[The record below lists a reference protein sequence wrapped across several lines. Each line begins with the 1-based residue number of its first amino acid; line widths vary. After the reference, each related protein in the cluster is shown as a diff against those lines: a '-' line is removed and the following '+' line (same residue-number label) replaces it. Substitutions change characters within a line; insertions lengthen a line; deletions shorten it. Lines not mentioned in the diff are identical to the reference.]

1 MRGILRELYPE
12 EDQNELLKRITGIVE
27 TYQFEKLIIETV
39 KELLTNLGYDTLV
52 ALGGRDAIAVYEKN
66 KDHIHMVILDLIM
79 PDMGGGAVYDRLK
92 EINPDVKVLL
102 SSGYS
107 IGGAAQEIL
116 DRGCNDFIQKPF
128 NLSRLSRKIRK
139 LLDQE

>member
-1 MRGILRELYPE
+1 L
-12 EDQNELLKRITGIVE
+12 NTLLKGNE
-27 TYQFEKLIIETV
+27 TILFVDDEKLIVETV
-39 KELLTNLGYDTLV
+39 KELLTNLGYRVRCGVWMAETPL
-52 ALGGRDAIAVYEKN
+52 RFMKSQQRIN
-66 KDHIHMVILDLIM
+66 IHMVILDLIM

-92 EINPDVKVLL
+92 AINPDVKVLL

-128 NLSRLSRKIRK
+128 NLEPALPKDPKAPGSG
-139 LLDQE
+139 